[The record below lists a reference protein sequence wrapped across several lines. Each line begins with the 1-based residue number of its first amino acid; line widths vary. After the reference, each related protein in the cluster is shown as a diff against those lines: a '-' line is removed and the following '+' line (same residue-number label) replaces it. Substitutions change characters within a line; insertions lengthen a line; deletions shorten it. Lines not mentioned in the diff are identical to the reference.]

1 MDTILKDII
10 YAWRMLWK
18 NLGLTVVIV
27 VLSLAI
33 GIGANSA
40 IFSVIDALLLPPP
53 GSIPPASAFC
63 AIGPPPASTSIFKM
77 KIIRLTKSP
86 SCKAVI

>member
-27 VLSLAI
+27 LSLAI
-33 GIGANSA
+33 GIGAKSA

-53 GSIPPASAFC
+53 GSIPPASVSC